1 MKPLVIMENSRLFD
15 LQHFKDIEKKL
26 SEGKNIVLLSNHQTE
41 ADPQVISILLEKEGM
56 ASLAE
61 KMIFIAGHKVTNDP
75 IAIPFSMGKA
85 ALFYLLLLS
94 T

>member
-1 MKPLVIMENSRLFD
+1 MENSRLFD
-15 LQHFKDIEKKL
+15 VQHFKDIEKKL

-56 ASLAE
+56 AS
-61 KMIFIAGHKVTNDP
+61 
-75 IAIPFSMGKA
+75 
-85 ALFYLLLLS
+85 FYVP